1 MLAVLPFKDAA
12 AEMSLNWTLIK
23 RKGNAAQRFLIK
35 ANLKEAGMVA
45 KTFDFYEALLVLF
58 PEGLSSQIF
67 LIYVF

>member
-45 KTFDFYEALLVLF
+45 KTFDFYEALLV
-58 PEGLSSQIF
+58 
-67 LIYVF
+67 